1 MKNGDVI
8 RLYQTMQAQPMELY
22 LFTPE
27 NTPLNTVEEVQA
39 LLDSLDRITEG
50 SHMNTVE
57 IHLPPVTYDGGITI
71 PRGVNLYGA
80 GEEEGRTAFTG
91 PVRITGQATGVSWL
105 YDLDFVGGGEGVG
118 FSSSSR
124 VFLQGCRFTGWRT
137 GLLMQD
143 NIASAWNCT
152 FEDNETCI
160 HFNADPG
167 SFMDSRYMEDVFRNN
182 TTAVLL
188 ERVPTETA
196 ISFPE
201 SLFSGNGADIDNR
214 CGQEISIAD
223 TIFE

>member
-1 MKNGDVI
+1 
-8 RLYQTMQAQPMELY
+8 
-22 LFTPE
+22 
-27 NTPLNTVEEVQA
+27 
-39 LLDSLDRITEG
+39 
-50 SHMNTVE
+50 
-57 IHLPPVTYDGGITI
+57 
-71 PRGVNLYGA
+71 
-80 GEEEGRTAFTG
+80 
-91 PVRITGQATGVSWL
+91 
-105 YDLDFVGGGEGVG
+105 
-118 FSSSSR
+118 
-124 VFLQGCRFTGWRT
+124 
-137 GLLMQD
+137 MQD

-152 FEDNETCI
+152 FEDNETGI
-160 HFNADPG
+160 HFNADTG